1 MGIFQV
7 AHIRHLHLLSQ
18 TFNLRSDGSVPRP
31 CIFTTTF
38 ASTIDNCMFSV
49 AAIARSSRTGS
60 RPRLVTNTFASCVK
74 TLQLILKLKL
84 EVVLRREAEAELG
97 YSVG

>member
-1 MGIFQV
+1 
-7 AHIRHLHLLSQ
+7 
-18 TFNLRSDGSVPRP
+18 
-31 CIFTTTF
+31 
-38 ASTIDNCMFSV
+38 MFSV